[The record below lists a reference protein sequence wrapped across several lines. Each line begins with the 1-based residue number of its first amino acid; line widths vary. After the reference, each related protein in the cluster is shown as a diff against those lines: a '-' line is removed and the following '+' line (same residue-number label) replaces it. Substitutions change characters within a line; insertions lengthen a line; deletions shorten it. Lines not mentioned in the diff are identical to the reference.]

1 MPCLKSADA
10 AIRQPF
16 FENEQPVRF
25 HLTLSAAMAATLAL
39 TLPATAQAPR
49 PLSIVTVGEGGSH
62 ILGNPAAAV
71 QVTEYI
77 SYTCP
82 ACARFSAESS
92 STIKNSY
99 IAGGRMSVE
108 VRHLVRDPV
117 DLAMAVAAHCGA
129 PARFFSRHEALMA
142 QQGAILSRVQAL
154 PEATR
159 QAWATGP
166 MEHRLTRLA
175 RDAGVTAW
183 MEGRGFTAVQIDRCM
198 TDRPMQER
206 LIAMSNAARTAG
218 VHGTPSFAI
227 NGTLLDEVHS
237 WSGLRPRLDAALAP
251 RR

>member
-1 MPCLKSADA
+1 VRPTLILSAVTA
-10 AIRQPF
+10 AI
-16 FENEQPVRF
+16 
-25 HLTLSAAMAATLAL
+25 LTV
-39 TLPATAQAPR
+39 TLPATAQSPR
-49 PLSIVTVGEGGSH
+49 PEAIVTTGEGGSH
-62 ILGNPAAAV
+62 ILGSPAASV
-71 QVTEYI
+71 KVTEYI

-82 ACARFSAESS
+82 ACSRFSAESS
-92 STIKNSY
+92 ATLRTDYVARGRVST
-99 IAGGRMSVE
+99 E

-142 QQGAILSRVQAL
+142 EQPAILERVQAL

-159 QAWATGP
+159 QGWATGP
-166 MEHRLTRLA
+166 MEQRLARLA

-183 MEGRGFTAVQIDRCM
+183 MERRGFTAAQIGRCM
-198 TDRPMQER
+198 ADRPMQER

-237 WSGLRPRLDAALAP
+237 WSALRPRLDAAIATG
-251 RR
+251 R

>member
-1 MPCLKSADA
+1 MRLP
-10 AIRQPF
+10 
-16 FENEQPVRF
+16 
-25 HLTLSAAMAATLAL
+25 LTLSAAIAAVLAL

-49 PLSIVTVGEGGSH
+49 PLSTVTVGEGGSH

-71 QVTEYI
+71 KVTEYV

-82 ACARFSAESS
+82 ACSRFSAESGA
-92 STIKNSY
+92 TIKNSY

-108 VRHLVRDPV
+108 VRHLVRDPI

-129 PARFFSRHEALMA
+129 PARFFSRHDALMA
-142 QQGAILSRVQAL
+142 EQPAILARVQAL

-159 QAWATGP
+159 QGWATGP
-166 MEHRLTRLA
+166 VEQRLGRLA

-183 MEGRGFTAVQIDRCM
+183 MERRGFTAAQIERCM
-198 TDRPMQER
+198 ADRTLQER
-206 LIAMSNAARTAG
+206 LIAMSNAARAAG

-227 NGTLLDEVHS
+227 NGTLLDEVHN
-237 WSGLRPRLDAALAP
+237 WTALRPRLDAAMAP

>member
-1 MPCLKSADA
+1 
-10 AIRQPF
+10 
-16 FENEQPVRF
+16 VRF

-49 PLSIVTVGEGGSH
+49 PMSTVTVGEGGSH
-62 ILGNPAAAV
+62 ILGNPGAAV
-71 QVTEYI
+71 KVTEYV

-82 ACARFSAESS
+82 ACARFSAEGG
-92 STIKNSY
+92 TTLKNSY
-99 IAGGRMSVE
+99 VAGGRVSTE
-108 VRHLVRDPV
+108 IRHLVRDPI

-142 QQGAILSRVQAL
+142 EQAAILQRVQAL

-159 QAWATGP
+159 QGWATGP
-166 MEHRLTRLA
+166 VEQRLARLA

-183 MEGRGFTAVQIDRCM
+183 MERRGFTADQITRCM
-198 TDRPMQER
+198 ADRPLQER
-206 LIAMSNAARTAG
+206 LIAMSNAARALG

-237 WSGLRPRLDAALAP
+237 WSGLRPRLDAALAAS
-251 RR
+251 R

>member
-1 MPCLKSADA
+1 M
-10 AIRQPF
+10 
-16 FENEQPVRF
+16 RF
-25 HLTLSAAMAATLAL
+25 HLILSAAAAAILSLAL
-39 TLPATAQAPR
+39 PAKAQAPR

-71 QVTEYI
+71 KVTEYI

-82 ACARFSAESS
+82 ACARFSADSS
-92 STIKNSY
+92 SILKNSY
-99 IAGGRMSVE
+99 VAGGRTSIE

-129 PARFFSRHEALMA
+129 PSRFFSRHEALMA
-142 QQGAILSRVQAL
+142 EQPAILARVQAL

-159 QAWATGP
+159 QGWATGP
-166 MEHRLTRLA
+166 MEQRLARLA

-183 MEGRGFTAVQIDRCM
+183 MERRGFTAAQIDRCM
-198 TDRPMQER
+198 ADRPMQER

-227 NGTLLDEVHS
+227 NGALLDEVHS
-237 WSGLRPRLDAALAP
+237 WAGLRPRLDAALATG
-251 RR
+251 R